1 MTRAAARLCL
11 TTALAAALG
20 GCAGQ
25 QSVLSPGSDQAR
37 DLLYLGVLLVLTCA
51 LAYLI
56 VLTFLGA
63 ALGRRRRPN
72 ATADGAGDPADD
84 SRLARGLRLWI
95 GFVAISVLLLSAA
108 SFTADRVLARPA
120 AGQPLTVRV
129 TGHQWWWRI
138 AYRDPQ
144 SGQWIETAN
153 ELHLPQGRPVRLELT
168 SADVI
173 HSFWVPGLHGKLDM
187 IPGRTNVLT
196 ITPQKAGWDRG
207 QCGEFCGLQHAQMA
221 LWTKVEPPAAF
232 DAWLTNQARPAQG
245 PPSPGL
251 RVIENG
257 PCAAC
262 HAVRGTRAI
271 GRAGPDLTHLASR
284 RDLAAGVLPFS
295 RGGLAGW
302 ISQPQALKPGAEMP
316 PSGLDGEQTDQV
328 VAYLEALK

>member
-1 MTRAAARLCL
+1 
-11 TTALAAALG
+11 
-20 GCAGQ
+20 
-25 QSVLSPGSDQAR
+25 
-37 DLLYLGVLLVLTCA
+37 
-51 LAYLI
+51 
-56 VLTFLGA
+56 
-63 ALGRRRRPN
+63 
-72 ATADGAGDPADD
+72 
-84 SRLARGLRLWI
+84 
-95 GFVAISVLLLSAA
+95 
-108 SFTADRVLARPA
+108 
-120 AGQPLTVRV
+120 
-129 TGHQWWWRI
+129 
-138 AYRDPQ
+138 
-144 SGQWIETAN
+144 
-153 ELHLPQGRPVRLELT
+153 
-168 SADVI
+168 
-173 HSFWVPGLHGKLDM
+173 
-187 IPGRTNVLT
+187 
-196 ITPQKAGWDRG
+196 
-207 QCGEFCGLQHAQMA
+207 MA

-251 RVIENG
+251 RVIETG